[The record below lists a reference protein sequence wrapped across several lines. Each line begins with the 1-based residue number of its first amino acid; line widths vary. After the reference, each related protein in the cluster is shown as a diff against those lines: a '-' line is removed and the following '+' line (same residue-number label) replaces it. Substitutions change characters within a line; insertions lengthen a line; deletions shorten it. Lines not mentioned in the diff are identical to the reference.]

1 MDLAKYYQNLS
12 SDLNIIGKT
21 DEYKLLILYSFYA
34 YYGGDEQRV
43 DELLDSIF
51 YSRELIYNIDGV
63 FINSNLEEDTL
74 ELVYSYSIGNQTFSL
89 NKVNQVVNSI
99 YGLLSDSLSRNSFS
113 DCSDSI
119 KKVIDNSEELE
130 NKDIILRIITDYDPN
145 ENEAYNI
152 RKNLNNIK
160 YSLKKGNFC
169 VEICFL
175 SDVLTEVN
183 ANTTPFEYV
192 PEGKLI
198 VDDKNNVLRFD
209 ENSFVCN
216 ISAKSL
222 KDLWK
227 SDGNKGLLAMNLRY
241 HVTGQG
247 VDDKIEE
254 SIQNNPGDFW
264 YLNNGIIIVC
274 DDYNFV
280 NNELRMKNF
289 SIVNGGQ
296 TSKKIG
302 EVPFEEDFYL
312 TCKVVKNIY
321 KDLEAKNTFIAKV
334 AEASNTQK
342 PIKAKDI
349 IANKPE
355 QRLLKSKL
363 HAENIFIE
371 IKRGEKGYKKDY
383 PEPWQRTKNNEL
395 AQDLYAFV
403 FLKPG
408 AARNNVS
415 MILSNESKYNTI
427 FKNHDYDVDFL
438 KSLLFLEK
446 SLRDYQK
453 MVNKSE
459 NYDATNK
466 GLVKNGLFYFL
477 AVIGFLLKQYYNK
490 EYRANLVKFRNNATK
505 RNIYANEL
513 AFNHGFIKKGVN
525 YKEFK
530 ISVFNLFDQIL
541 NSLLKI
547 EYENKK
553 ETTPT
558 LVYSNWTKSEPG
570 FEAVV
575 AKLNRQ
581 IIDLNETSW
590 IDEMKNY
597 FLVIDEEQE
606 NKNIDQYMD
615 LCRLSEKKEAKN
627 NFVKRENFTEQDQA
641 LSNELL
647 TFITEYSMKKN
658 ISTNKVMTDK
668 QLEKIVR
675 MRPESIKELS
685 KYINR
690 VTVYYIGEQILDIVN
705 KYKISD

>member
-1 MDLAKYYQNLS
+1 MDLAKYYENLP
-12 SDLNIIGKT
+12 SDLKIIGKT

-34 YYGGDEQRV
+34 YYGGDEQRI
-43 DELLDSIF
+43 DELLDSVF
-51 YSRELIYNIDGV
+51 YSRQLTYNIDGV

-74 ELVYSYSIGNQTFSL
+74 ELVYSYSVGNQTFSL

-113 DCSDSI
+113 DCSSSI
-119 KKVIDNSEELE
+119 KKVGENLDELE
-130 NKDIILRIITDYDPN
+130 NKDIILRIITDYDPD
-145 ENEAYNI
+145 ENEAYSI

-169 VEICFL
+169 VVICFL
-175 SDVLTEVN
+175 SDILNEVD

-198 VDDKNNVLRFD
+198 VDDKNNILRFD
-209 ENSFVCN
+209 DNSFVCN

-222 KDLWK
+222 KELWR

-254 SIQNNPGDFW
+254 SIQNNPDDFW

-274 DDYNFV
+274 DNYNFV

-302 EVPFEEDFYL
+302 EVPFDEDFYL
-312 TCKVVKNIY
+312 TCKVVRNIY
-321 KDLEAKNTFIAKV
+321 EDLEAKNTFIAKV

-355 QRLLKSKL
+355 QRLLKSEL

-415 MILSNESKYNTI
+415 KILSSEAKYNSI
-427 FKNHDYDVDFL
+427 FKNHDYDVEFL

-446 SLRDYQK
+446 ALRDYQK

-477 AVIGFLLKQYYNK
+477 GVIGYLLKQFYNK
-490 EYRANLVKFRNNATK
+490 EYRANLVKFRNNEAK

-513 AFNHGFIKKGVN
+513 AFNHKFIKKNVS

-530 ISVFNLFDQIL
+530 INAYNLFDQIL

-553 ETTPT
+553 ESSPT

-581 IIDLNETSW
+581 TIDLNDTSW
-590 IDEMKNY
+590 IDEMKDY
-597 FLVIDEEQE
+597 FLVISEEQE

-615 LCRLSEKKEAKN
+615 LCHFAEKKEAKN
-627 NFVKRENFTEQDQA
+627 TFVKRENFTEQDQA
-641 LSNELL
+641 LLNELL
-647 TFITEYSMKKN
+647 TFLTSYAIKKN
-658 ISTNKVMTDK
+658 ISTSKVATDK
-668 QLEKIVR
+668 QLEKVVR
-675 MRPESIKELS
+675 MRPENIKELT
-685 KYINR
+685 KYLKR
-690 VTVYYIGEQILDIVN
+690 ETVYYIGEQILEIVN
-705 KYKISD
+705 KYKF